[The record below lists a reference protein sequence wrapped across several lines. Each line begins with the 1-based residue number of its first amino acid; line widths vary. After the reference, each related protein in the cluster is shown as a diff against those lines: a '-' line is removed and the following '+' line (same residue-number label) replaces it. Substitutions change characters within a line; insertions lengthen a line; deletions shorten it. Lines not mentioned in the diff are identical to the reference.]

1 MLKNQ
6 IRKKKIK
13 IREIK
18 NKNNLQ
24 VKSVFINEILKKKK
38 IQNKIVGCYYP
49 VNFEA
54 DTFQLMK
61 LFKQKGFKISL
72 PVIGSKFVMN

>member
-24 VKSVFINEILKKKK
+24 VKSIFINEILKKKK
-38 IQNKIVGCYYP
+38 NTK
-49 VNFEA
+49 
-54 DTFQLMK
+54 
-61 LFKQKGFKISL
+61 
-72 PVIGSKFVMN
+72 